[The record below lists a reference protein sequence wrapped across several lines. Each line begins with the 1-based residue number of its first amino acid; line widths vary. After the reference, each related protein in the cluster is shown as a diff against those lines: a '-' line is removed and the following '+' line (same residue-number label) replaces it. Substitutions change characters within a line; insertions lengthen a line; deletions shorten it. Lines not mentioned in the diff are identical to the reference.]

1 MESGLAHVDRKH
13 FSWRLAMI
21 DPGRISVLRF
31 LSDTG
36 STIAECARRCHMDWE
51 TAKKYADSST
61 PLNTPKKVR
70 QYRNRVDPLDAF
82 WGEIVAMLGGACA
95 GVKLG
100 IRDSVLVSFQ

>member
-1 MESGLAHVDRKH
+1 
-13 FSWRLAMI
+13 
-21 DPGRISVLRF
+21 
-31 LSDTG
+31 
-36 STIAECARRCHMDWE
+36 MDWE

-82 WGEIVAMLGGACA
+82 WGEIVAMLEQDPRIKPYAILEFMNDKHHEEFPLSLRRGACA